1 MTRLLALAALLLAFA
16 GVAAGDFAGRYEAP
30 GPGTPISLELKLDED
45 GAVRGA
51 MGDGITRFEVAGQI
65 KDNSLSGQAFNRDQ
79 GEMLGF
85 LAIIDASGEWL
96 AVALIPFDTNRAPL
110 PALAEELAFR
120 RVPVRPPP
128 AP

>member
-1 MTRLLALAALLLAFA
+1 MRRLLALAALLPVLA
-16 GVAAGDFAGRYEAP
+16 AAEPGDFAGRYEAP
-30 GPGTPISLELKLDED
+30 GPQGPISLELALEDD
-45 GAVRGA
+45 GALRGA
-51 MGDGITRFEVAGQI
+51 MSDGATRFEVAGRI
-65 KDNSLSGQAFNRDQ
+65 EDNTLSGQAFNRDD

-85 LAIIDASGEWL
+85 LAIIDGSGEWL
-96 AVALIPFDTNRAPL
+96 AVGLIPFDTNRQPL

>member
-1 MTRLLALAALLLAFA
+1 MKRLLALAALVPAFA
-16 GVAAGDFAGRYEAP
+16 GAAPGDFAGSYEAP
-30 GPGTPISLELKLDED
+30 GPGLPISLELKLDED
-45 GAVRGA
+45 GALRGA
-51 MGDGITRFEVAGQI
+51 MSDGTTRFEVAGRTE
-65 KDNSLSGQAFNRDQ
+65 DSTLSGQAFNRDQ

-85 LAIIDASGEWL
+85 LAIMDPSGEWL
-96 AVALIPFDTNRAPL
+96 AVALIPFDTNQAPL